1 MILLAAAMSMSLAAQ
16 SADDTIVSGFYPD
29 RLLAGIDSED
39 LVRSFRYVRADLDG
53 SGQRNYIVAVYYNGM
68 NDILRVL
75 KVQNGVTSLA
85 DEPDMPNMGGG
96 RGSVRTVD
104 VDGDGKPEVLLSI
117 AGERQSEDWLLKW
130 NGSKLSILSP
140 ARTDSRGKPHSLLSS
155 VQLLDIDG
163 DGLPELL
170 VRYAPLRELPIMR
183 VYKLVNGAFVAAP
196 DAYLH
201 DRFVRTKGEQDEFD
215 YTFSVSAPGNYI
227 LHVVNGDARGNE
239 RVNAGEIDINDRVLV
254 NEQCFKEQSR
264 TLDMPV
270 TLAAL
275 NEIYVLLRSAPGS
288 EITVSL
294 SKAE

>member
-1 MILLAAAMSMSLAAQ
+1 MSMPLAAQ
-16 SADDTIVSGFYPD
+16 SADDAIVSRFYPD
-29 RLLAGIDSED
+29 RLVADIDSED

-53 SGQRNYIVAVYYNGM
+53 SGQTNYIIAVYCNGM

-75 KVQNGVTSLA
+75 KVQNGVAALA

-117 AGERQSEDWLLKW
+117 AGERQSEDWILKW

-140 ARTDSRGKPHSLLSS
+140 VRTDSVGKPHSLLSS

-170 VRYAPLRELPIMR
+170 VRYAPLHELPIMH
-183 VYKLVNGAFVAAP
+183 VYKLVNGTFVAAP
-196 DAYLH
+196 DLYLH
-201 DRFVRTKGEQDEFD
+201 DRFIRTKGEPDEFD

-227 LHVVNGDARGNE
+227 LHVVNGDTRGKAM
-239 RVNAGEIDINDRVLV
+239 VDSGEIDINDQVLV
-254 NEQCFKEQSR
+254 NEQAFKKQTR
-264 TLDMPV
+264 TLDLPV
-270 TLAAL
+270 TLATL
-275 NEIYVLLRSAPGS
+275 NEIYVVLRSTPGS

-294 SKAE
+294 SKAK

>member
-1 MILLAAAMSMSLAAQ
+1 MSMPLAAQ
-16 SADDTIVSGFYPD
+16 SADDAIVSRFYPD
-29 RLLAGIDSED
+29 RLVADIASDD

-53 SGQRNYIVAVYYNGM
+53 SGQTNYIIAVYCNGM

-75 KVQNGVTSLA
+75 KVQNGVAALA

-140 ARTDSRGKPHSLLSS
+140 VRTDSRGKLHSLLSS

-170 VRYAPLRELPIMR
+170 VRYAPLRELPIMH

-196 DAYLH
+196 DIYLN
-201 DRFVRTKGEQDEFD
+201 DRFVRTKGEPDEFD

-227 LHVVNGDARGNE
+227 LHVVNGDMRGKAM
-239 RVNAGEIDINDRVLV
+239 VDSGEIDINDQVLV
-254 NEQCFKEQSR
+254 NEQAFKKQMR
-264 TLDMPV
+264 TLDLPV
-270 TLAAL
+270 TLATL
-275 NEIYVLLRSAPGS
+275 NEIYVVLRSTPGS

-294 SKAE
+294 SKAK

>member
-1 MILLAAAMSMSLAAQ
+1 MSMPLAAQ
-16 SADDTIVSGFYPD
+16 SADDAIVSRFYPD
-29 RLLAGIDSED
+29 RLVADIASDD

-53 SGQRNYIVAVYYNGM
+53 SGQTNYIIAVYCNGM

-75 KVQNGVTSLA
+75 KVQNGVAALA

-140 ARTDSRGKPHSLLSS
+140 VRTDSRGKLHSLLSS

-170 VRYAPLRELPIMR
+170 VRYAPLRELPIMH
-183 VYKLVNGAFVAAP
+183 VYKLVNGAFVAAQ
-196 DAYLH
+196 DIYLN
-201 DRFVRTKGEQDEFD
+201 DRFVRTKGEPDEFD

-227 LHVVNGDARGNE
+227 LHVVNGDTRGKAM
-239 RVNAGEIDINDRVLV
+239 VDSGEIDINDQVLV
-254 NEQCFKEQSR
+254 NEQAFKKQTR
-264 TLDMPV
+264 TLDLPV
-270 TLAAL
+270 TLATL
-275 NEIYVLLRSAPGS
+275 NEIYVVLRSTPGS

-294 SKAE
+294 SKAK